1 MTADGKKTLEDV
13 ESGAKVALPP
23 VDWSKKNLFKALF
36 FAQVTPLIA
45 EGTVRRLEPTDLCHL
60 DALDSDRLSAIF
72 DEDWALE
79 KTKEKPNL
87 VKALLVRHKFT
98 FLWTGCLFG
107 IAQASLFAGPLLL
120 REILMGIECKRYAGD
135 LASTLCTSNS
145 KLYTY
150 GIWLAAASILQN
162 FCAAHQEFALQKVG
176 ISVRNS
182 LMCALYRKVLRLSP
196 KGLQAESTG
205 RIVTLMSNDVN
216 KLQELFAMIHNLWAA
231 PVFIIASFVLLYD
244 VIQWSAFIGFACI
257 FIAAPFTFYVAMTL
271 FKVRRGLTKCADE
284 RINIL
289 NEVFNGMRVI
299 KYYAWENTFA
309 KRVRAIRDR
318 EVGLVWKS
326 QKVGALFGV
335 ALFSTPV
342 FIAVCSLG
350 TYSLNGNPIT
360 ASKAYTALALFNML
374 RFPLVLVP
382 FLLNTLLNALNAI
395 QRLASFMEADEA
407 LEYEMDM
414 SEPGTVRV
422 TNAAFQ
428 WPTLPKAPEP
438 EAPKGPPARRG
449 KKEKKEKVPDVVVE
463 ESAVDVSKLE
473 QEPFELADVDFEV
486 KPGTLTMVVG
496 PVGSGKSTLVSALN
510 KFVTCKSGDLSVS
523 GRVSFC
529 AQQAWIL
536 NATVKENIL
545 FGQDYDQS
553 KYEKAVRLA
562 QLTADLE
569 ILPAGDATT
578 IGERGVTLSGGQ
590 KQRVAIAR
598 ALYAE
603 SDIYIF
609 DDPLSAVDNH
619 VGSALFKQVM
629 TGELKSKT
637 VILVTNALQYLPKA
651 DQVVV
656 LGDGKMQEI
665 GTYKSLMAKGLE
677 FSKLMKAHG
686 IDNDDGDKKEK
697 GESKPETSA
706 GAAVKSASQNDD
718 SIKEEERAIGN
729 VGSRIYLELF
739 KATGTQWNFVFVVF
753 FFGCEY
759 GTKAFLDY
767 WLTWWATDKFG
778 WTSNEYLLVY
788 FCIFVANGLF
798 VFTRSFILYFFLCR
812 ACKTLHERL
821 LSRVLKMPMS
831 FFDTT
836 PSGRIINR
844 FSRDTETIDIV
855 LPGIVVQFMGCIAN
869 IITTL
874 VIVCVATKWFTV
886 ALPPILLI
894 YIMIQRF
901 YIPACRE
908 LQRIE
913 SITRSPIYSG
923 LGEATNGVE
932 TIRAFRAAGHF
943 TKMAYKLME
952 KNADAFVTQRLAAL
966 WLAIRLRLI
975 GSVIVI
981 AATFLVIQGNVNAGL
996 AGLTLVYALDVTKYM
1011 EHGTNMASEL
1021 ETKMN
1026 AVERIVQYLDKELES
1041 DHETKPD
1048 VAVGLPVG
1056 WPANGEL
1063 AIEKLSMRYRP
1074 GLPLVL
1080 KNLSFTV
1087 HGGEK
1092 VGICGRTGSGKSSM
1106 FVALF
1111 RIVEPASGTV
1121 RLDGVDIMTLGLR
1134 DLRSKMAMI
1143 PQDPFMFAG
1152 SIRTNL
1158 DPFDEH
1164 KDDEVWDVLTKVG
1177 LRAMVEK
1184 AAKKIDMEVIDNGAN
1199 FSLGQRQLL
1208 CMGRALLRQSRVL
1221 MMDEATASVDMD
1233 SDALIQKTVREAF
1246 SHCTTLT
1253 IAHRLNTIMDS
1264 DKVAFLEDGELSEYG
1279 EPDELLKN
1287 KNGKFSALVSG
1298 SGSTKNEAFLR
1309 GLASKASIQRRNSSQ
1324 SSLSGLADSPSK

>member
-1 MTADGKKTLEDV
+1 MFSTTQL
-13 ESGAKVALPP
+13 
-23 VDWSKKNLFKALF
+23 
-36 FAQVTPLIA
+36 
-45 EGTVRRLEPTDLCHL
+45 TDK
-60 DALDSDRLSAIF
+60 F
-72 DEDWALE
+72 EEDWAKE
-79 KTKEKPNL
+79 KTKPKPNL
-87 VKALLVRHKFT
+87 VRSLLVRHKVT
-98 FLWTGCLFG
+98 FVWTGVLFG

-120 REILMGIECKRYAGD
+120 REIVGGIECAKFARMYGTTPEAAGCVEKSTMYRYAI
-135 LASTLCTSNS
+135 L
-145 KLYTY
+145 
-150 GIWLAAASILQN
+150 LAAASILQN
-162 FCAAHQEFALQKVG
+162 FCTAHAEFALQKVG

-231 PVFIIASFVLLYD
+231 PIFIVASFVLLYD
-244 VIQWSAFIGFACI
+244 VLEWSAFIGFACI
-257 FIAAPFTFYVAMTL
+257 IVAAPFTFIVAMTL
-271 FKVRRGLTKCADE
+271 FKIRRGLTKCADE
-284 RINIL
+284 RINVL
-289 NEVFNGMRVI
+289 SEVINGMRVI

-309 KRVRAIRDR
+309 QRVRAIRNR

-350 TYSLNGNPIT
+350 TYSLAGNAIVT
-360 ASKAYTALALFNML
+360 SKAYTALALFNML

-395 QRLASFMEADEA
+395 QRLASFLDADEA
-407 LEYEMDM
+407 KEYEVDA
-414 SEPGTVRV
+414 SEPGTIRCC
-422 TNAAFQ
+422 NATFG
-428 WPTLPKAPEP
+428 WPTLPKAPE
-438 EAPKGPPARRG
+438 EAAPPGPPGRRP
-449 KKEKKEKVPDVVVE
+449 KKKAPSKKEVKDEKKEDVVVVN
-463 ESAVDVSKLE
+463 ESVVDVSIVEEK
-473 QEPFELADVDFEV
+473 PFELSDVDFEV
-486 KPGTLTMVVG
+486 KPGSLTMVVG

-510 KFVTCKSGDLSVS
+510 KFITCSSGDVKVS
-523 GRVSFC
+523 GTVSYC

-536 NATVKENIL
+536 NATVKDNIL
-545 FGQDYDQS
+545 FGQECDEAR
-553 KYEKAVRLA
+553 YEKTVQLA
-562 QLTADLE
+562 QLAADLD
-569 ILPAGDATT
+569 ILPAGDQTI

-603 SDIYIF
+603 SDVYVF
-609 DDPLSAVDNH
+609 DDPLSALDNH
-619 VGSALFKQVM
+619 VGSAIFEKVI
-629 TGELKSKT
+629 TGELKNKT

-651 DQVVV
+651 NQVVV

-665 GTYKSLMAKGLE
+665 GTYTSLMAKKGA
-677 FSKLMKAHG
+677 FCNLMKTHG
-686 IDNDDGDKKEK
+686 IDREDAPEKTSKKENDIAMK
-697 GESKPETSA
+697 ISPTIKSA
-706 GAAVKSASQNDD
+706 GKDNDAS
-718 SIKEEERAIGN
+718 KEEERAFGN
-729 VGSRIYLELF
+729 VGARVYLKLF
-739 KATGTQWNFVFVVF
+739 QATGTQWNFLFVIF

-767 WLTWWATDKFG
+767 WLTWWATNKFG
-778 WTSNEYLLVY
+778 WTSNEYLLMY
-788 FCIFVANGLF
+788 FGIFVVNGVFIF
-798 VFTRSFILYFFLCR
+798 VRSLTLYFFLCR
-812 ACKTLHERL
+812 ACRWMHDNL
-821 LSRVLKMPMS
+821 LTRVLKMPMS

-855 LPGIVVQFMGCIAN
+855 LPGIVVQFLGCISN

-874 VIVCVATKWFTV
+874 IIVCVATKWFTV
-886 ALPPILLI
+886 ALAPII
-894 YIMIQRF
+894 IVYVMIQRF

-923 LGEATNGVE
+923 LGEAVSGVE
-932 TIRAFRAAGHF
+932 TIRAFRVGGFF
-943 TKMAYKLME
+943 TKMAYGLME

-975 GSVIVI
+975 GSVIVSC
-981 AATFLVIQGNVNAGL
+981 ATFLVIQGNVSAGL

-1026 AVERIVQYLDKELES
+1026 AVERVVEYLDKDLES
-1041 DHETKPD
+1041 PHDTEPS
-1048 VAVGLPVG
+1048 VALGLPAD
-1056 WPANGEL
+1056 WPTKG
-1063 AIEKLSMRYRP
+1063 KLEVDDLSLRYRP

-1080 KNLSFTV
+1080 KNLTFTV
-1087 HGGEK
+1087 NPGEK
-1092 VGICGRTGSGKSSM
+1092 VGVCGRTGSGKSSM

-1111 RIVEPASGTV
+1111 RIVEPATGTV
-1121 RLDGVDIMTLGLR
+1121 RLDGVDIRTIGLR

-1152 SIRTNL
+1152 TIRSNL

-1164 KDDEVWDVLTKVG
+1164 RDDAVWEVLDKVG
-1177 LRAMVEK
+1177 LRSTMEK
-1184 AAKKIDMEVIDNGAN
+1184 NAKRLDAEVIDNGAN

-1246 SHCTTLT
+1246 SECTTLT

-1264 DKVAFLEDGELSEYG
+1264 DKVAFLDNGKLVEYG
-1279 EPDELLKN
+1279 EPHELLKS
-1287 KNGKFSALVSG
+1287 KVGSFTALVSG
-1298 SGSTKNEAFLR
+1298 SGSKRNEDFLR
-1309 GLASKASIQRRNSSQ
+1309 GLAETASVRRRNSAQ
-1324 SSLSGLADSPSK
+1324 SLASESDQ

>member
-1 MTADGKKTLEDV
+1 MI
-13 ESGAKVALPP
+13 
-23 VDWSKKNLFKALF
+23 
-36 FAQVTPLIA
+36 Q
-45 EGTVRRLEPTDLCHL
+45 RLTSPCVFT
-60 DALDSDRLSAIF
+60 RTQLSAIF

-120 REILMGIECKRYAGD
+120 REILTGIECKRYAGD

-231 PVFIIASFVLLYD
+231 PLFIIASFVLLYD

-536 NATVKENIL
+536 NATVKENII

-651 DQVVV
+651 DQIVV

-729 VGSRIYLELF
+729 VGSRIYFELF

-981 AATFLVIQGNVNAGL
+981 AATFLVIQGNVSAGL

-1056 WPANGEL
+1056 WPATGEL

-1309 GLASKASIQRRNSSQ
+1309 ALASKASIQRRNSSQ

>member
-1 MTADGKKTLEDV
+1 M
-13 ESGAKVALPP
+13 
-23 VDWSKKNLFKALF
+23 
-36 FAQVTPLIA
+36 
-45 EGTVRRLEPTDLCHL
+45 R
-60 DALDSDRLSAIF
+60 
-72 DEDWALE
+72 
-79 KTKEKPNL
+79 
-87 VKALLVRHKFT
+87 ALLTRHKLT
-98 FLWTGCLFG
+98 FVWTGVLFG

-120 REILMGIECKRYAGD
+120 REIIAGLECEKFAEKFGVSAAAAGCTAKRKMYEYAI
-135 LASTLCTSNS
+135 L
-145 KLYTY
+145 
-150 GIWLAAASILQN
+150 LAAASILQN
-162 FCAAHQEFALQKVG
+162 FCTAHTEFALQKIG

-196 KGLQAESTG
+196 KGLQSESTG

-231 PVFIIASFVLLYD
+231 PIFIVASFVLLYD
-244 VIQWSAFIGFACI
+244 VLKWSAFIGFACI
-257 FIAAPFTFYVAMTL
+257 LVAAPFTFFVAMTL
-271 FKVRRGLTKCADE
+271 FKIRRGLVKCADE
-284 RINIL
+284 RINIVGEL
-289 NEVFNGMRVI
+289 INGMRVI

-309 KRVRAIRDR
+309 DRVRKIRDR

-350 TYSLNGNPIT
+350 TYSLSGNPIIT
-360 ASKAYTALALFNML
+360 SKAYTALALFNML

-395 QRLASFMEADEA
+395 QRLASFLDADECE
-407 LEYEMDM
+407 EYEVDL
-414 SEPGTVRV
+414 SEPGTVRCTDATV
-422 TNAAFQ
+422 A
-428 WPTLPKAPEP
+428 WPTLPKKPEE
-438 EAPKGPPARRG
+438 EAPKGPPGRSS
-449 KKEKKEKVPDVVVE
+449 KKEKKETNEKKEKKIE
-463 ESAVDVSKLE
+463 EDKLE
-473 QEPFELADVDFEV
+473 EAVTVDETVVNVTVAEEEPFELAGLDFEV
-486 KPGTLTMVVG
+486 KPRTLTMIVG
-496 PVGSGKSTLVSALN
+496 PVGCGKSTLASALN
-510 KFVTCKSGDLSVS
+510 KFVTCKSGDIKVS
-523 GRVSFC
+523 GAVSFC

-536 NATVKENIL
+536 NATVKENIV
-545 FGQDYDQS
+545 FGQVYDEN

-562 QLTADLE
+562 QLASDLE
-569 ILPAGDATT
+569 ILPAGDQTT

-603 SDIYIF
+603 SDVYIF

-619 VGSALFKQVM
+619 VGSALFKEVM
-629 TGELKSKT
+629 TGELKDKT
-637 VILVTNALQYLPKA
+637 VILVTNALQYLPRA

-656 LGDGKMQEI
+656 LGDGKMQEV
-665 GTYKSLMAKGLE
+665 GNYNSLMAKKGAFCE
-677 FSKLMKAHG
+677 LMKTHG
-686 IDNDDGDKKEK
+686 IDRDEGDGSTEKKTEK
-697 GESKPETSA
+697 PDLFRQRTVINSSA
-706 GAAVKSASQNDD
+706 KDVDAT
-718 SIKEEERAIGN
+718 KEEERATGN
-729 VGSRIYLELF
+729 VSARVYLKLF
-739 KATGTQWNFVFVVF
+739 EATGTKWNFIFVIM

-767 WLTWWATDKFG
+767 WLTWWATNQFG
-778 WTSNEYLLVY
+778 WTSNEYLLMY
-788 FCIFVANGLF
+788 FGIFVVNGIFIF
-798 VFTRSFILYFFLCR
+798 VRSLTLYFFLCR
-812 ACKTLHERL
+812 ACRWMHENL
-821 LSRVLKMPMS
+821 LSRVMKMPMS

-855 LPGIVVQFMGCIAN
+855 LPGIVVQFLGCISN

-874 VIVCVATKWFTV
+874 IIVCVATKWFTV
-886 ALPPILLI
+886 ALPPILIL
-894 YIMIQRF
+894 YLSIQRF

-923 LGEATNGVE
+923 LGEGVSGVE
-932 TIRAFRAAGHF
+932 AIRAYRVGGHF
-943 TKMAYKLME
+943 TMMANRLME
-952 KNADAFVTQRLAAL
+952 KNADAYVTQRLVAL

-975 GSVIVI
+975 GSVIVSC
-981 AATFLVIQGNVNAGL
+981 ATFLVIQGNVSAGL

-1026 AVERIVQYLDKELES
+1026 AVERIVEYLDKPLES
-1041 DHETKPD
+1041 SHDTD
-1048 VAVGLPVG
+1048 ASVALGIPVD
-1056 WPANGEL
+1056 WPKKGKLEVDN
-1063 AIEKLSMRYRP
+1063 LSMRYRP

-1080 KNLSFTV
+1080 KNLTFTV
-1087 HGGEK
+1087 NSGEK

-1111 RIVEPASGTV
+1111 RIVEPATGTV
-1121 RLDGVDIMTLGLR
+1121 RLDGIDIRTLGLR

-1152 SIRTNL
+1152 SIRSNL

-1164 KDDEVWDVLTKVG
+1164 QDDAVWEVLEKVG
-1177 LRAMVEK
+1177 LRPMVDK
-1184 AAKKIDMEVIDNGAN
+1184 SAKRLDMEVIDNGAN

-1246 SHCTTLT
+1246 SDCTTLT

-1264 DKVAFLEDGELSEYG
+1264 DKVAFLDRGELVEYG
-1279 EPDELLKN
+1279 EPDQLLKN
-1287 KNGKFSALVSG
+1287 KIGKFSALVSG
-1298 SGSTKNEAFLR
+1298 SGSKRNEDFLR
-1309 GLASKASIQRRNSSQ
+1309 NLASAASIHRRNSSQ
-1324 SSLSGLADSPSK
+1324 SLADKDEA

>member
-1 MTADGKKTLEDV
+1 MFV
-13 ESGAKVALPP
+13 FLP
-23 VDWSKKNLFKALF
+23 S
-36 FAQVTPLIA
+36 Q
-45 EGTVRRLEPTDLCHL
+45 
-60 DALDSDRLSAIF
+60 LSALF
-72 DEDWALE
+72 DEDWAE
-79 KTKEKPNL
+79 ERKKPKPNL
-87 VKALLVRHKFT
+87 VRALLARHKFT
-98 FLWTGCLFG
+98 FVWTGFLFA
-107 IAQASLFAGPLLL
+107 IAQGSLFAGPLLL
-120 REILMGIECKRYAGD
+120 REIIGGIECRKFAAAAGID
-135 LASTLCTSNS
+135 AEVAGCTSRGR
-145 KLYTY
+145 LYEFA
-150 GIWLAAASILQN
+150 IILAVASILQN

-231 PVFIIASFVLLYD
+231 PIFIVASFVLLYD

-257 FIAAPFTFYVAMTL
+257 IVAAPFTFFVAMTL
-271 FKVRRGLTKCADE
+271 FKIRRGLTKCADE

-289 NEVFNGMRVI
+289 SEVINGMRVI
-299 KYYAWENTFA
+299 KYYAWESTFA
-309 KRVRAIRDR
+309 QRVRAIRER

-350 TYSLNGNPIT
+350 TYSLAGNAII

-395 QRLASFMEADEA
+395 QRLASFLDADESTDYK
-407 LEYEMDM
+407 LDL
-414 SEPGTVRV
+414 SNPGTI
-422 TNAAFQ
+422 TCSNATFA
-428 WPTLPKAPEP
+428 WPSLPKKPE
-438 EAPKGPPARRG
+438 EDAPKGPPGRRG
-449 KKEKKEKVPDVVVE
+449 KKAAEPKKEEPVVTVEETTVDVSVVE
-463 ESAVDVSKLE
+463 E
-473 QEPFELADVDFEV
+473 EPFELSGLDFEL
-486 KPGTLTMVVG
+486 KPGSLTMVVG
-496 PVGSGKSTLVSALN
+496 PVGSGKSTLASALN
-510 KFVTCKSGDLSVS
+510 QFVTCKTGQLSVS
-523 GRVSFC
+523 GTVSFC

-545 FGQDYDQS
+545 FGKDFDGA

-562 QLTADLE
+562 QLAADLE

-619 VGSALFKQVM
+619 VGSALFKEVM
-629 TGELKSKT
+629 VGELKNKT
-637 VILVTNALQYLPKA
+637 IVLVTNALQYLPKA
-651 DQVVV
+651 DQVIV
-656 LGDGKMQEI
+656 LGDSKMQEI
-665 GTYKSLMAKGLE
+665 GTYNSLMAKKGA
-677 FSKLMKAHG
+677 FSELMKTHG
-686 IDNDDGDKKEK
+686 IDREDGDEREKKK
-697 GESKPETSA
+697 DASSSA
-706 GAAVKSASQNDD
+706 VVPTAVKSASKNDD
-718 SIKEEERAIGN
+718 TTKEEERAFGN
-729 VGSRIYLELF
+729 VGARVYLKLF
-739 KATGTQWNFVFVVF
+739 QATGTKYNFLFVIF

-767 WLTWWATDKFG
+767 WLTWWATDRFG
-778 WTSNEYLLVY
+778 WHSNEYLAMY
-788 FCIFVANGLF
+788 FGIFVINGIFIF
-798 VFTRSFILYFFLCR
+798 VRSFILYFFLCR
-812 ACKTLHERL
+812 ACRWMHESL
-821 LSRVLKMPMS
+821 LLRVMKMPMS

-844 FSRDTETIDIV
+844 FSRDTETIDII
-855 LPGIVVQFMGCIAN
+855 LPGIVVQFMGCITN

-886 ALPPILLI
+886 ALVPIITI
-894 YIMIQRF
+894 YILIQRF

-913 SITRSPIYSG
+913 SVSRSPIYSG
-923 LGEATNGVE
+923 LGEAVNGVE
-932 TIRAFRAAGHF
+932 TIRAYRVGEHF
-943 TKMAYKLME
+943 TSMAYRLME

-975 GSVIVI
+975 GSVIVSC
-981 AATFLVIQGNVNAGL
+981 ATFLVIQGNVSAGL

-1026 AVERIVQYLDKELES
+1026 AVERVVEYLDKELEGA
-1041 DHETKPD
+1041 HETD
-1048 VAVGLPVG
+1048 ANVALGIPVD
-1056 WPANGEL
+1056 WPKKGK
-1063 AIEKLSMRYRP
+1063 IEVDNLSMRYRP

-1080 KNLSFTV
+1080 KNLTFTV
-1087 HGGEK
+1087 NPGEK
-1092 VGICGRTGSGKSSM
+1092 IGICGRTGSGKSSM

-1121 RLDGVDIMTLGLR
+1121 RLDGIDIRTLGLR

-1152 SIRTNL
+1152 TIRTNL

-1164 KDDEVWDVLTKVG
+1164 KDDAVWEVLEKVG
-1177 LRAMVEK
+1177 LRSMVEK
-1184 AAKKIDMEVIDNGAN
+1184 GVKRLDMEVIDNGTN

-1264 DKVAFLEDGELSEYG
+1264 DKVAFLDKGELAEFG
-1279 EPDELLKN
+1279 EPDELLKD
-1287 KNGKFSALVSG
+1287 KSGKFNALVSG
-1298 SGSTKNEAFLR
+1298 SGSKRNEDFLR
-1309 GLASKASIQRRNSSQ
+1309 NLATTASIHRRNSSQ
-1324 SSLSGLADSPSK
+1324 SLADEDKKDNAS

>member
-1 MTADGKKTLEDV
+1 MFE
-13 ESGAKVALPP
+13 
-23 VDWSKKNLFKALF
+23 
-36 FAQVTPLIA
+36 
-45 EGTVRRLEPTDLCHL
+45 
-60 DALDSDRLSAIF
+60 
-72 DEDWALE
+72 EDWAKE
-79 KTKEKPNL
+79 KLKPKPNL
-87 VKALLVRHKFT
+87 VRALLARHRVT
-98 FLWTGCLFG
+98 FVWTGLLFG

-120 REILMGIECKRYAGD
+120 REIVGGIECKRYATVYGVTPEQ
-135 LASTLCTSNS
+135 AGCTPQS
-145 KLYTY
+145 KMYEYAIL
-150 GIWLAAASILQN
+150 LAAASILQN

-231 PVFIIASFVLLYD
+231 PIFIVASFILLYD
-244 VIQWSAFIGFACI
+244 VIRWSAFIGFACI
-257 FIAAPFTFYVAMTL
+257 IVAAPFTFFVAMTL
-271 FKVRRGLTKCADE
+271 FKIRRGLTKCADE

-289 NEVFNGMRVI
+289 TEVINGMRVI
-299 KYYAWENTFA
+299 KYYAWESTFA
-309 KRVRAIRDR
+309 QRVRAIRDR
-318 EVGLVWKS
+318 EVALVWKS

-350 TYSLNGNPIT
+350 SYSLAGNPIVT
-360 ASKAYTALALFNML
+360 SKAYTALALFNML

-395 QRLASFMEADEA
+395 QRLASFLDADEA
-407 LEYEMDM
+407 AAFELNL
-414 SEPGTVRV
+414 SEPGTVRCA
-422 TNAAFQ
+422 NATFG
-428 WPTLPKAPEP
+428 WPTLPKKPEDP
-438 EAPKGPPARRG
+438 TATKGPPGRG
-449 KKEKKEKVPDVVVE
+449 KKVPEPNVEDVKPEAAVVE
-463 ESAVDVSKLE
+463 ESIVDVKLME
-473 QEPFELADVDFEV
+473 QTPFELSGVDFEA
-486 KPGTLTMVVG
+486 KSGTLTMVVG
-496 PVGSGKSTLVSALN
+496 PVGSGKSTLVSALTQ
-510 KFVTCKSGDLSVS
+510 FVTCKSGEIRVG

-536 NATVKENIL
+536 NATVRDNIL
-545 FGQDYDQS
+545 FGQEYDRA
-553 KYEKAVRLA
+553 KYEKVIRLA
-562 QLTADLE
+562 QLMADLE
-569 ILPAGDATT
+569 ILPAGDQTT

-590 KQRVAIAR
+590 KQRVSIAR

-603 SDIYIF
+603 SDVYIF

-619 VGSALFKQVM
+619 VGSALFKEVIM
-629 TGELKSKT
+629 GELKNKT
-637 VILVTNALQYLPKA
+637 VILITNALQYLPKA
-651 DQVVV
+651 DQVIV

-665 GTYKSLMAKGLE
+665 GSYNTLMSKKGAFCE
-677 FSKLMKAHG
+677 LMKTHG
-686 IDNDDGDKKEK
+686 IDGEDDERK
-697 GESKPETSA
+697 ESKTAEAEKPA
-706 GAAVKSASQNDD
+706 IVKSAAKNDD
-718 SIKEEERAIGN
+718 SSKEEERAYGN
-729 VGSRIYLELF
+729 VSLRVYMKLF
-739 KATGTQWNFVFVVF
+739 DATGTKWNFLFVIF

-759 GTKAFLDY
+759 GSKALLDY
-767 WLTWWATDKFG
+767 WLTWWATNEYGFS
-778 WTSNEYLLVY
+778 SNEYLAVY
-788 FCIFVANGLF
+788 FGIFVMNGIF
-798 VFTRSFILYFFLCR
+798 VFVRSLTLYFFLCR
-812 ACKTLHERL
+812 ACRWMHENL
-821 LSRVLKMPMS
+821 LARVMKMPMS

-855 LPGIVVQFMGCIAN
+855 LPGIVVQFMGCISN

-886 ALPPILLI
+886 ALPPIMII

-913 SITRSPIYSG
+913 SVSRSPIYSG
-923 LGEATNGVE
+923 LGEAVNGVE
-932 TIRAFRAAGHF
+932 TIRTFRVGGHF
-943 TKMAYKLME
+943 TSMAYRLME
-952 KNADAFVTQRLAAL
+952 KNADAFVTQRLVAL

-975 GSVIVI
+975 GSIIVSC
-981 AATFLVIQGNVNAGL
+981 ATFLVIQGNVSAGL

-1026 AVERIVQYLDKELES
+1026 AVERVVEYLDKDLES
-1041 DHETKPD
+1041 SHDTEPS
-1048 VAVGLPVG
+1048 VALGIPVD
-1056 WPANGEL
+1056 WPKKGKLEIDN
-1063 AIEKLSMRYRP
+1063 LSMRYRP

-1080 KNLSFTV
+1080 KNLTFTV
-1087 HGGEK
+1087 NPGEK

-1111 RIVEPASGTV
+1111 RIVEPAAGTV
-1121 RLDGVDIMTLGLR
+1121 RLDGIDIRTLGLH

-1152 SIRTNL
+1152 SIRSNL

-1164 KDDEVWDVLTKVG
+1164 KDDAVWEVLGKVG
-1177 LRAMVEK
+1177 LRAVVEK
-1184 AAKKIDMEVIDNGAN
+1184 AAKRLDMEVIDNGAN

-1208 CMGRALLRQSRVL
+1208 CMARALLRQSRIL

-1233 SDALIQKTVREAF
+1233 SDALIQRTVRDAF
-1246 SHCTTLT
+1246 SQCTTLT

-1264 DKVAFLEDGELSEYG
+1264 DKVAFLDKGELVEYG
-1279 EPDELLKN
+1279 EPEELLQN
-1287 KNGKFSALVSG
+1287 KLGKFSALVAG
-1298 SGSTKNEAFLR
+1298 SGSKRNEDFLR
-1309 GLASKASIQRRNSSQ
+1309 GLATAASIHRRNSSQ
-1324 SSLSGLADSPSK
+1324 SLLAAAESDSADQI

>member
-1 MTADGKKTLEDV
+1 M
-13 ESGAKVALPP
+13 
-23 VDWSKKNLFKALF
+23 
-36 FAQVTPLIA
+36 
-45 EGTVRRLEPTDLCHL
+45 
-60 DALDSDRLSAIF
+60 
-72 DEDWALE
+72 
-79 KTKEKPNL
+79 
-87 VKALLVRHKFT
+87 
-98 FLWTGCLFG
+98 
-107 IAQASLFAGPLLL
+107 
-120 REILMGIECKRYAGD
+120 
-135 LASTLCTSNS
+135 
-145 KLYTY
+145 
-150 GIWLAAASILQN
+150 ASILQN
-162 FCAAHQEFALQKVG
+162 FCTAHVEFALQKVG

-196 KGLQAESTG
+196 KGLQAETTG

-231 PVFIIASFVLLYD
+231 PIFIVASFVLLYD

-257 FIAAPFTFYVAMTL
+257 FVAAPFTFLVATAL
-271 FKVRRGLTKCADE
+271 FKIRKGLTKCADE

-289 NEVFNGMRVI
+289 TEVINGMRVI
-299 KYYAWENTFA
+299 KYYAWESTFA
-309 KRVRAIRDR
+309 ERVREVRNR
-318 EVGLVWKS
+318 EVALVWKS
-326 QKVGALFGV
+326 QKIGALFGV

-350 TYSLNGNPIT
+350 TYSLTGHPIT
-360 ASKAYTALALFNML
+360 APKAYTALALFNML

-395 QRLASFMEADEA
+395 QRLASFMDADEA
-407 LEYEMDM
+407 FEYEMNM
-414 SEPGTVRV
+414 TEPGTVRV
-422 TNAAFQ
+422 TNATVQ
-428 WPTLPKAPEP
+428 WPTLPKATEP
-438 EAPKGPPARRG
+438 EAPKGPPAKRE
-449 KKEKKEKVPDVVVE
+449 KKEKKKAPETVVT
-463 ESAVDVSKLE
+463 ESVAVDMASLV
-473 QEPFELADVDFEV
+473 QEPFSLADVDFTL
-486 KPGTLTMVVG
+486 KPGTLTMIVG

-510 KFVTCKSGDLSVS
+510 KFVTCKSGEVSVS
-523 GRVSFC
+523 GKVSFC
-529 AQQAWIL
+529 SQQAWIL

-545 FGQDYDQS
+545 FGNEYDQS
-553 KYEKAVRLA
+553 RYEKTVRLA
-562 QLTADLE
+562 QLEADLE

-603 SDIYIF
+603 SDVYIF

-651 DQVVV
+651 DRVVV
-656 LGDGKMQEI
+656 LGDGKMREI
-665 GTYKSLMAKGLE
+665 GTYTSLMAKGLE

-686 IDNDDGDKKEK
+686 IDQDDGEKKDKA
-697 GESKPETSA
+697 ESKLEGA
-706 GAAVKSASQNDD
+706 GKSTVKSAAKNDD
-718 SIKEEERAIGN
+718 SVKEEERAVGN
-729 VGSRIYLELF
+729 VGSKIYMELF
-739 KATGTQWNFVFVVF
+739 KATGTQWNFIFVVF

-767 WLTWWATDKFG
+767 WLTWWATNKFG
-778 WTSNEYLLVY
+778 WSSNQYLLVY
-788 FCIFVANGLF
+788 FLIFIANGIF
-798 VFTRSFILYFFLCR
+798 IFIRSYILYFFLCR
-812 ACKTLHERL
+812 ACKNFHERL
-821 LSRVLKMPMS
+821 LSRVMKMPMS

-844 FSRDTETIDIV
+844 FSKDTETIDII

-874 VIVCVATKWFTV
+874 VIVCVATVWFTV
-886 ALPPILLI
+886 ALPPIILM
-894 YIMIQRF
+894 YVMIQRF

-932 TIRAFRAAGHF
+932 TIRAYRAGGHF
-943 TKMAYKLME
+943 TKMAYAAME
-952 KNADAFVTQRLAAL
+952 KNADAFVTQRLAAV

-975 GSVIVI
+975 GSIIVI
-981 AATFLVIQGNVNAGL
+981 AATFLVIHGQVSAGL
-996 AGLTLVYALDVTKYM
+996 AGLALVYALDVTKYM

-1026 AVERIVQYLDKELES
+1026 AVERIVEYLEKELES

-1048 VAVGLPVG
+1048 VALGLPVG
-1056 WPANGEL
+1056 WPQKGEL

-1087 HGGEK
+1087 NAGEK

-1111 RIVEPASGTV
+1111 RIVEPESGTV

-1152 SIRTNL
+1152 TIRTNL
-1158 DPFDEH
+1158 DPFNEH
-1164 KDDEVWDVLTKVG
+1164 KDDEVYEVLSKVG
-1177 LRAMVEK
+1177 LRAMVDK
-1184 AAKKIDMEVIDNGAN
+1184 AAKRLDMEVIDNGAN

-1208 CMGRALLRQSRVL
+1208 CMGRALLRKSRVL

-1233 SDALIQKTVREAF
+1233 SDALIQRTVREAF
-1246 SHCTTLT
+1246 SDCTTLT

-1264 DKVAFLEDGELSEYG
+1264 DKVAFLDGGELAEYG
-1279 EPDELLKN
+1279 EPSELLKN
-1287 KNGKFSALVSG
+1287 KLGKFSALVSG
-1298 SGSTKNEAFLR
+1298 SGSVKNEAFLR
-1309 GLASKASIQRRNSSQ
+1309 NLATASTIRRRNSSQ
-1324 SSLSGLADSPSK
+1324 SSLSGLDGSPQK